1 MNDLELRLTS
11 LLDRKSGEADTS
23 PDASFAIAPMVS
35 WGSQHVSA
43 VPSPRRALAGFG
55 VAAVLAVAGIGTT
68 QVRDGSVEQVS
79 EEQQA
84 SAVLPNE
91 ESGTAPEWYSHIA
104 PLVPPA
110 YRHIG
115 IAESNDTYVRFWAV
129 NLDSGKLLDLM
140 VSRVAISPD
149 PSGVISFADAQLEG
163 SFDLDRDNNVT
174 LEDGREVSVSCMV
187 AGSAT
192 AEDEWCPV
200 VRGDQTTAEDLRE
213 LAISLATALQVSD
226 LPEPSPSIESI
237 PSTEIVTTVQAL
249 TGLDHEVIIESV
261 LRSATAASFGGPE
274 SETIELGV
282 FAIAG
287 LFPQPVSREFEIARS
302 VEISA
307 HRSTWI
313 TSSQGT
319 LLVVTTPL
327 SADPSQAVEVLD
339 RLSTVSPTQFFATC
353 IVDYIS
359 TGGGFGEQMSPE
371 QIETLVRYLR
381 SIEVVD
387 SQSQDGQ
394 TASTDSASNPD
405 PCGEQLTDEQL
416 KLIVDYV
423 RSISEP

>member
-11 LLDRKSGEADTS
+11 LLDRKSSEADTS

-43 VPSPRRALAGFG
+43 VPSPRRALEGFC
-55 VAAVLAVAGIGTT
+55 VAAVLAVAAIGIT
-68 QVRDGSVEQVS
+68 QVRDGSVEQAS

-84 SAVLPNE
+84 SAPLPKE

-129 NLDSGKLLDLM
+129 NLDSGKFLDLM

-149 PSGVISFADAQLEG
+149 PSGVISFADAQVEG
-163 SFDLDRDNNVT
+163 SFNLDRDNNVT
-174 LEDGREVSVSCMV
+174 LEDGREVSVNCMV
-187 AGSAT
+187 AGSAA

-200 VRGDQTTAEDLRE
+200 VRGDQTTAEDLRG
-213 LAISLATALQVSD
+213 LAIRLATALQVSD
-226 LPEPSPSIESI
+226 LPDPAPLIESV
-237 PSTEIVTTVQAL
+237 PSSEIVTAVQAL
-249 TGLDHEVIIESV
+249 TGLDRQFIVEAVH
-261 LRSATAASFGGPE
+261 RSSTAASFGGPE

-307 HRSTWI
+307 HRLRWI

-319 LLVVTTPL
+319 FLAVTTPL
-327 SADPSQAVEVLD
+327 SAEPTQAVEVLD
-339 RLSTVSPTQFFATC
+339 RLSTISPTQSFAYC
-353 IVDYIS
+353 IFDYIS
-359 TGGGFGEQMSPE
+359 TGGGFGERMSPE
-371 QIETLVRYLR
+371 QIETLVEYLR
-381 SIEVVD
+381 SIDVVD
-387 SQSQDGQ
+387 SQPQDGQ

-405 PCGEQLTDEQL
+405 SCGEKLTDEQL
-416 KLIVDYV
+416 KLIVEYV
-423 RSISEP
+423 RSL